1 MTETI
6 SSLEVPPAGS
16 IQTHWMWALPAA
28 CQGERVWV
36 PKQLTHYV
44 TKVHTEVLN
53 HNLPRDLNTN
63 VNERRLI
70 HVGKSELKEDWV
82 SQGKSTSLA
91 PQGHWFKSNSI
102 WQDESCCH
110 ITAAS
115 LSVQNKLVVSSQTLW
130 NCCVTSEKQPRFQ
143 DWNRGTKIWS
153 ILNQIIVTPTEGSL
167 SMLG

>member
-1 MTETI
+1 
-6 SSLEVPPAGS
+6 
-16 IQTHWMWALPAA
+16 MWLP
-28 CQGERVWV
+28 
-36 PKQLTHYV
+36 KHLTHCA

-53 HNLPRDLNTN
+53 HNLSQDLNTN

-82 SQGKSTSLA
+82 SQAKSNRLASLA

-115 LSVQNKLVVSSQTLW
+115 LSVQNKLVVSSQT
-130 NCCVTSEKQPRFQ
+130 F
-143 DWNRGTKIWS
+143 
-153 ILNQIIVTPTEGSL
+153 
-167 SMLG
+167 